1 MDIENDLLKSVWPE
15 WQIVRQL
22 GKGSYGTV
30 YEIVRTDGGFT
41 SNAAVKIITIPSD
54 PAVVDTMKSEGMN
67 ETAARTYLE
76 SIVDDFAREI
86 SVMNSLKGAPN
97 IVSIEDYRLLKR
109 TDTLGWFILI
119 RMELL
124 TPLSS
129 YMSEHPFNEEAT
141 VKLARDMCS
150 ALDYCAKLD
159 ILHRDVK
166 PQNVF
171 VDKFGT
177 FKLGD
182 FGIARKIEQTA
193 NGLTHRGTYNYMA
206 PEVARQEQYDNRADI
221 YSLGIMLYQFMNSS
235 HLPFLQT
242 ESQLTDPES
251 RMRALQM
258 RFSGKPLPPLTNAS
272 PEFARIIQKACA
284 FKPENRYDSAK
295 AMKKDLD
302 KLAAGVG
309 NEDDKKKPP
318 KKKGLRIALLALLLL
333 LVVGGAAF
341 GIASVITKANAKITV
356 PNVVGYTEEDA
367 ASVLKQAGLV
377 SLREI
382 EYSSEADRGKVLR
395 QSVAS
400 DQKVKKNT
408 KVVLTVSGGE
418 DFIESIRIGV
428 SPTNTDYVTGERINT
443 AGLTLIPIYASGEA
457 GEPISDGFSVEP
469 ETFDAPGEQT
479 VTVRYGDLSA
489 QFPVTVTERPIP
501 PAHVTGIE
509 VKDNPTTNAK
519 YHVHDKF
526 DPTGLTLTAFM
537 SDGTEQTVTS
547 GFRCTVDGSNSDVFG
562 KAGKIDVK
570 VSYTDPRSDET
581 FSTKLNVKV
590 SEKLTS
596 VKVKTIDGAKVEYHP
611 GEAFDGTGFLL
622 TLHYDDG
629 SARGR
634 NDDISKGFAFKSEPF
649 DSEGEKTVTFTYTD
663 PDTKAEYTDVFTVMV
678 RNAVPTEI
686 TLKDKPKTTA
696 YKVGDRFD
704 KTGLTLN
711 VTYDDGHTETVT
723 NTSAFACTVE
733 GTDSDTFTKAGS
745 SVKVTVKYGGLTTK
759 GPITVKV
766 YQLTGI
772 EVKSGPSKTNYVV
785 GDEFDPKGLR
795 LTAVYKAGSEENRE
809 DIPDGDLKDTDK
821 FSWTI
826 KGSSTGKFNATGDN
840 ITVTLSYR
848 DQTVTTPRTKDLPV
862 KVSAVLKEIKVK
874 SMSKT
879 TEYFVG
885 DQFDKTGLTLNVT
898 YDNGTK
904 NGTTKEI
911 SSGFTCKAES
921 FGTAGNKKVTVTYK
935 EGSVEKTTS
944 FDVTVLKLTKIE
956 VKNQPKTTKYF
967 VGDKFDQTGL
977 TLTATYTDGTTN
989 GTKKEIEV
997 TTGFICKPE
1006 SFSKAGEITVTV
1018 EYTDKNKTTTVKT
1031 SFPVTVKERPELT
1044 GITVNAGSVKKDY
1057 FYGEAFNPA
1066 NLVVTANYSD
1076 GDARQV
1082 TNYDWEPKS
1091 FYTKGSVPV
1100 TVSYTEGTKT
1110 VKAKEPIYV
1119 NVTAQVTGITAHTDN
1134 VKHEYFVGQ
1143 FFDSTG
1149 LVVTANYSD
1158 GTSTPIYDYTC
1169 TAESFATPGNK
1180 TVTVSYWGL
1189 TDTFPVTVKEILPT
1203 KIELYSPPKKTVYFL
1218 NEPFDKTG
1226 LSLTVTYNNNTA
1238 ETISDGF
1245 TCTAESFATPGNK
1258 TVTVQYKGLTL
1269 NPPLTVTV
1277 QKKDPV
1283 VTGVK
1288 VSLSGNPRTEY
1299 LVGDKFDPT
1308 GFALKKVYDDGTESE
1323 PMTSGFSNDAPA
1335 KFTREGYE
1343 KITFTYKDPGT
1354 GKEFKDSYSVSV
1366 EYGRI
1371 TDASITS
1378 NPYNQSYSLGDS
1390 LDLYG
1395 IEVTVVYE
1403 NGYTE
1408 EWGSNRIEPLVDEN
1422 PENAEQLRHSSSSAS
1437 ISFVVSDGKGFSKEL
1452 VFYIEVN

>member
-1 MDIENDLLKSVWPE
+1 MEIEVIKRLVDLKDEFLKLKYSR
-15 WQIVRQL
+15 IRL
-22 GKGSYGTV
+22 DNFYGL
-30 YEIVRTDGGFT
+30 EI
-41 SNAAVKIITIPSD
+41 
-54 PAVVDTMKSEGMN
+54 
-67 ETAARTYLE
+67 
-76 SIVDDFAREI
+76 DDFAREI

-221 YSLGIMLYQFMNSS
+221 YSLGIMLYQFMNNS

-570 VSYTDPRSDET
+570 VSYTDPQSQSDET

-596 VKVKTIDGAKVEYHP
+596 VKVKATDGAKVEYHP
-611 GEAFDGTGFLL
+611 GESFDGTGFLL

-629 SARGR
+629 STTGR
-634 NDDISKGFAFKSEPF
+634 NDDIPEGFVFEPEPF
-649 DSEGEKTVTFTYTD
+649 DTEGTKTVKVAYTD
-663 PDTKAEYTDVFTVMV
+663 PDTKAEFTDVFTVMV

-759 GPITVKV
+759 EPITVKV

-874 SMSKT
+874 SMPKT

-921 FGTAGNKKVTVTYK
+921 FGTAGKKKVTVTYK

-956 VKNQPKTTKYF
+956 VKNQPKTTEYF
-967 VGDKFDQTGL
+967 VGDKFDPAGL
-977 TLTATYTDGTTN
+977 TLKATYDDGTN
-989 GTKKEIEV
+989 KGTTKEIQ
-997 TTGFICKPE
+997 TGFTCKPE

-1031 SFPVTVKERPELT
+1031 SFPVTVKERPVLT
-1044 GITVNAGSVKKDY
+1044 EITFNDTNVRKNYS
-1057 FYGEAFNPA
+1057 YGEAFDPTG
-1066 NLVVTANYSD
+1066 LVVTAVYSD
-1076 GDARQV
+1076 KTSTTITD
-1082 TNYDWEPKS
+1082 T
-1091 FYTKGSVPV
+1091 TKFTCTIDGSTTGKFEKTGSNQV
-1100 TVSYTEGTKT
+1100 TVSYTEGAKT
-1110 VKAKEPIYV
+1110 VTAKQKINV
-1119 NVTAQVTGITAHTDN
+1119 NVTAQLWGITAHSDK
-1134 VKHEYFVGQ
+1134 VKKDYFVGQ
-1143 FFDSTG
+1143 SFEPAG

-1158 GTSTPIYDYTC
+1158 GTAPTVTDYSL
-1169 TAESFATPGNK
+1169 TAESFGTPGTK
-1180 TVTVSYWGL
+1180 AVTVSYWGL
-1189 TDTFPVTVKEILPT
+1189 YDTFYVTVNPVELT
-1203 KIELYSPPKKTVYFL
+1203 KIEVNTNPTNMNYVVGDTFNPAGLTLTATYNNGEHPIVTDTAKFTYKIEGSTTGKFEKEGSAAVTVGYGGKSTTLNVTVQPKKKTV
-1218 NEPFDKTG
+1218 TG
-1226 LSLTVTYNNNTA
+1226 IKV
-1238 ETISDGF
+1238 
-1245 TCTAESFATPGNK
+1245 
-1258 TVTVQYKGLTL
+1258 V
-1269 NPPLTVTV
+1269 PPAGAP
-1277 QKKDPV
+1277 D
-1283 VTGVK
+1283 
-1288 VSLSGNPRTEY
+1288 RY
-1299 LVGDKFDPT
+1299 LVGDKFDST
-1308 GFALKKVYDDGTESE
+1308 GFTLKKVYDDGTLSD
-1323 PMTSGFSNDAPA
+1323 PMTSGFTNDAPA

-1343 KITFTYKDPGT
+1343 RITFAYKDPGT

-1371 TDASITS
+1371 TDASLTRE
-1378 NPYNQSYSLGDS
+1378 PYNLSYRTGAS

-1395 IEVTVVYE
+1395 LEVTVVYE
-1403 NGYTE
+1403 NGYEE
-1408 EWGSNRIEPLVDEN
+1408 EWGPDRLEDAVSAN
-1422 PENAEQLRHSSSSAS
+1422 PDNARQLQNSSPSAS
-1437 ISFVVSDGKGFSKEL
+1437 ISFIVSDGKGFSKEL